1 MNKIKTSQTW
11 KIGDCLNLLP
21 GIPDKSIDLICTDLP
36 YNQTR
41 CDWDCPINQ
50 SKLWPEYKRII
61 KDNGAIVLTASQPF
75 ASILVMSNIEM
86 FRYEWIWEKTNATGH
101 LNANRRPLKAH
112 ENILVFYKKLPKYN
126 PQKTNNHKPMNEYIK
141 YLKTQNKTKVYRHC
155 NTELSGGGNTDR
167 YPRSVQVFPRDT
179 QTSSIHDTQ
188 KPLALIEYI
197 IKTYTDEGDWVHDS
211 CIGSG
216 VILEACKNLN
226 RNCIGFEI
234 SNRWEKHYNE
244 KTNSST
250 SC

>member
-1 MNKIKTSQTW
+1 METTQSWQIDER
-11 KIGDCLNLLP
+11 GALYLLP
-21 GIPDKSIDLICTDLP
+21 GIPDKSIDLILSDLP
-36 YNQTR
+36 YGQTG
-41 CDWDCPINQ
+41 CDWDLPIDLD
-50 SKLWPEYKRII
+50 KLWFQYKRII

-75 ASILVMSNIEM
+75 TSMLVMSNIKM

-126 PQKTNNHKPMNEYIK
+126 PQKTSGHKPMNQYIK
-141 YLKTQNKTKVYRHC
+141 YLKTQNKTKVYRPC

-167 YPRSVQVFPRDT
+167 YPRSVQIFQRDT
-179 QTSSIHDTQ
+179 QTTSIHDTQ

-216 VILEACKNLN
+216 VFLEACKNLN

-234 SNRWEKHYNE
+234 SNQWEKHYE
-244 KTNSST
+244 KV
-250 SC
+250 